1 MQHTLDGIAADRVPA
16 LQAGLE
22 ARLKESDVEALIDA
36 EPPVRAA
43 KRLCASLG
51 VDFDDACQEPGKPD
65 TG

>member
-1 MQHTLDGIAADRVPA
+1 MQHTINGIAPDRIPI

-22 ARLKESDVEALIDA
+22 AGLKEPDVEALIDA

-51 VDFDDACQEPGKPD
+51 IESDNTYPAPKQPD